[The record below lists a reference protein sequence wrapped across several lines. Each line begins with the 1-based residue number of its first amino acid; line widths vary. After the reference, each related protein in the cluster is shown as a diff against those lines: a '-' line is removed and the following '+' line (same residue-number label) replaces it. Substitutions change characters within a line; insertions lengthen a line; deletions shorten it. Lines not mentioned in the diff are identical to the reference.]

1 MSGAVH
7 FGVIVLRWIGDGALH
22 SIESGSDS
30 ERCEALLVEAFQER
44 LGEQGGCME

>member
-1 MSGAVH
+1 MVVGPVSAAK
-7 FGVIVLRWIGDGALH
+7 IGDGALH